1 MKSVVNYANKYLADK
16 FYNGLGRQLDLQM
29 QKVEAR
35 AEKAG
40 IKANQIATAKNLI
53 NLGSSNDFISKATG
67 LKENIIEN
75 LRK

>member
-16 FYNGLGRQLDLQM
+16 FYNGLGSQLDLQM

-40 IKANQIATAKNLI
+40 MKAGMNAGMKLIKLQQ
-53 NLGSSNDFISKATG
+53 
-67 LKENIIEN
+67 LKEC
-75 LRK
+75 